1 MSSEG
6 EKLKREEAMALFQ
19 QAYQNQMQGDLEE
32 AIELYKR
39 SIDIFPTAEGHT
51 FLGWTYSFQ
60 GRWDEAIEECLRA
73 IEVDPTFGNPYN
85 DIGAYLV
92 EKDRLDEAIPW
103 FERALKA
110 PRYESYCFP
119 HFNLGRV
126 HERKRMFSRA
136 LAEYKKAYQENPQ
149 HLGALQDPAAPSD
162 AQLEKGPKRR
172 APKRRKGRGFQG
184 QTGMPVL
191 RRTRWSSSQQAGDS
205 LPCVELAVEQGFQ
218 GGESSAQ
225 LLGAQ

>member
-92 EKDRLDEAIPW
+92 EKDRLDRSE
-103 FERALKA
+103 EHTS
-110 PRYESYCFP
+110 E
-119 HFNLGRV
+119 
-126 HERKRMFSRA
+126 
-136 LAEYKKAYQENPQ
+136 
-149 HLGALQDPAAPSD
+149 LQSPMYLVCRLL
-162 AQLEKGPKRR
+162 LEKKKKQNNR
-172 APKRRKGRGFQG
+172 
-184 QTGMPVL
+184 
-191 RRTRWSSSQQAGDS
+191 
-205 LPCVELAVEQGFQ
+205 
-218 GGESSAQ
+218 
-225 LLGAQ
+225 

>member
-1 MSSEG
+1 MSRPD
-6 EKLKREEAMALFQ
+6 EKLRREQAQALFQ
-19 QAYQNQMQGDLEE
+19 EAYQRQMKGELEE

-39 SIDIFPTAEGHT
+39 SIEIYPTAEGHT

-60 GRWDEAIEECLRA
+60 GHLEEAIEECLRA

-92 EKDRLDEAIPW
+92 EKDRLDEAIAW

-126 HERKRMFSRA
+126 YERKRMIAHA
-136 LAEYKKAYQENPQ
+136 LDEYKKAYAEDSR
-149 HLGALQDPAAPSD
+149 HRGALQAV
-162 AQLEKGPKRR
+162 RR
-172 APKRRKGRGFQG
+172 
-184 QTGMPVL
+184 L
-191 RRTRWSSSQQAGDS
+191 QAMMN
-205 LPCVELAVEQGFQ
+205 
-218 GGESSAQ
+218 
-225 LLGAQ
+225 